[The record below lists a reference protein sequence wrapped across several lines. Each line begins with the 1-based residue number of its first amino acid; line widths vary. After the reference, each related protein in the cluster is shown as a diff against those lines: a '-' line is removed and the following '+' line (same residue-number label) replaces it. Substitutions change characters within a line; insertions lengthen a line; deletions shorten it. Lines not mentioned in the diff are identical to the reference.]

1 MFGPDCVY
9 SLDQIQ
15 RMNRMN
21 KMKQTTC
28 SATSP
33 EILKS
38 AAHYWP
44 PFWAVI
50 KASLAG
56 NQQVSHFLSICCEFQ
71 PVS

>member
-1 MFGPDCVY
+1 MFGPDGVY

-38 AAHYWP
+38 GAYYSP

-50 KASLAG
+50 KTGLAG
-56 NQQVSHFLSICCEFQ
+56 NQQISQFSSICCEFQ